1 MRLVSI
7 YPKTAA
13 DDIKYN
19 QRKGDNMS
27 DTVHNW
33 DIEALNQMQTEIQK
47 IHDILSE
54 NRDLLVSEG
63 FEILQSWQG
72 KAGKKILFVT
82 TANAGKV
89 NNLIERYEQL
99 NEQLGTII
107 NQCYV
112 PCEEEIVSKVS
123 QLGHNL
129 RW

>member
-1 MRLVSI
+1 
-7 YPKTAA
+7 
-13 DDIKYN
+13 
-19 QRKGDNMS
+19 MS

-33 DIEALNQMQTEIQK
+33 DIEALKQMQTEIQK

-63 FEILQSWQG
+63 FEILQNWQG

-82 TANAGKV
+82 ATNADKV
-89 NNLIERYEQL
+89 NSLIEKYEQL

>member
-1 MRLVSI
+1 
-7 YPKTAA
+7 
-13 DDIKYN
+13 
-19 QRKGDNMS
+19 MS

-33 DIEALNQMQTEIQK
+33 DIEALKHMQAEIQK

>member
-1 MRLVSI
+1 MM
-7 YPKTAA
+7 
-13 DDIKYN
+13 N
-19 QRKGDNMS
+19 

-33 DIEALNQMQTEIQK
+33 DIEALKQIQTEMERIYG
-47 IHDILSE
+47 ILSE

-63 FEILQSWQG
+63 FEILQNWHG

-82 TANAGKV
+82 AANAGKL

-99 NEQLGTII
+99 DEQLGTII

-112 PCEEEIVSKVS
+112 PCEEEIKSKVS

>member
-1 MRLVSI
+1 
-7 YPKTAA
+7 
-13 DDIKYN
+13 
-19 QRKGDNMS
+19 MS

-33 DIEALNQMQTEIQK
+33 DIEALKQMQTEIQK

-63 FEILQSWQG
+63 FEILQDWHG

-82 TANAGKV
+82 AANAGKV